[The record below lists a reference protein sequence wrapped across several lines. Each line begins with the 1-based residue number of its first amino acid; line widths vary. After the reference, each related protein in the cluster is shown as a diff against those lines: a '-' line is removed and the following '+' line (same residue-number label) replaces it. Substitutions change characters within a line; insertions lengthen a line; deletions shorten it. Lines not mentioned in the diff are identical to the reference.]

1 MKKLSI
7 LKTLIPAGVL
17 LMTAFQ
23 AHAAPIFVSGFSENG
38 LPSGGYDEVASGTI
52 GPWTIGG
59 AGVDLI
65 GTYWQAAD
73 GDQVSLDMNMRE
85 AGSVSTTLNTVAGT
99 AYTVTFS
106 LAGNPDSL
114 IYDTNQVKTLRV
126 TAGGSTRDYTFD
138 VANALGQGSPSS
150 LANMGWVTYTF
161 VFLAQGNDTLTFTSM
176 NTGTMW
182 GPALDNVSVS
192 PNPVPEPATTMLLG
206 AGLMGLYWLRRRTA

>member
-1 MKKLSI
+1 MFGSLSAR
-7 LKTLIPAGVL
+7 LAACFALISALGL
-17 LMTAFQ
+17 LN
-23 AHAAPIFVSGFSENG
+23 AAPIFVSGFSENG